1 MQIFECSDLIGSL
14 EKILNI
20 NTEHY
25 KTDFDYDRKILY
37 EAAASDNRQ
46 DKTFI
51 WLTRAHGTHC
61 FNERDLFIKDTPSYT
76 TLQYWKG
83 NASENIK
90 AYAVEVESVKNGKLS
105 GSVYD
110 LDYEQYADMVK
121 NNAINGAAKT
131 VTYDRGQCTY
141 SFDKNVLGAL
151 HPKYGNIQKVEYLP
165 SDSEMLKNILLSQKA
180 IRHKCRCADIDRHIS
195 GLQKK
200 PSVKKQ
206 LAAAKIQGVQ
216 KSQTKSKNKE
226 DISL

>member
-1 MQIFECSDLIGSL
+1 MQKFECSDLIGCL

-25 KTDFDYDRKILY
+25 KTDFEYDRKILY

-90 AYAVEVESVKNGKLS
+90 AYAVEVETVKNGKLC
-105 GSVYD
+105 GSIYD

-141 SFDKNVLGAL
+141 SFDKNVLGVP
-151 HPKYGNIQKVEYLP
+151 HPKYGNIQKVKYLP
-165 SDSEMLKNILLSQKA
+165 ADSEMLKNILLSEKA
-180 IRHKCRCADIDRHIS
+180 IRHKCRCADIDKHIS
-195 GLQKK
+195 NLTKK

-216 KSQTKSKNKE
+216 KLQTKSKKKE

>member
-1 MQIFECSDLIGSL
+1 MQKFECSDLIGSL

>member
-1 MQIFECSDLIGSL
+1 MQKFECSDLIGSL

-20 NTEHY
+20 NSEHY

-90 AYAVEVESVKNGKLS
+90 AYAVEVETVKNGKLC
-105 GSVYD
+105 GSIYN

-131 VTYDRGQCTY
+131 VIYDRGQCTY
-141 SFDKNVLGAL
+141 SFGKNVLGAL

-165 SDSEMLKNILLSQKA
+165 SDSEMLKNILLSEKA
-180 IRHKCRCADIDRHIS
+180 IRHKCRCADIDKHIS

-216 KSQTKSKNKE
+216 KLKTKSKKKE